1 MRPCRSLAS
10 ITLNGLLLFAVGC
23 SRAATPAEPAVLA
36 TLKDQG
42 VQVAG
47 EFASPVGVRAFAG
60 EAGDTPIAIYV
71 LPDGSA
77 VVGRRLDAKGKL
89 LDQERLAALVA
100 KPAADRVLAMLEKA
114 SWIYKNG
121 LWVEFEDSVIPDAK
135 RCNDHYV
142 IVTGIFNA
150 KDQGH
155 MGLWS
160 GSITNIS
167 RIYARPAC

>member
-1 MRPCRSLAS
+1 MRKPLRFALALLALGVASCQRTEAPVRLSVISLIANPQQY
-10 ITLNGLLLFAVGC
+10 TGK
-23 SRAATPAEPAVLA
+23 R
-36 TLKDQG
+36 

-47 EFASPVGVRAFAG
+47 FMHLEFEGN
-60 EAGDTPIAIYV
+60 AIY
-71 LPDGSA
+71 LHQDDA
-77 VVGRRLDAKGKL
+77 VHPL
-89 LDQERLAALVA
+89 
-100 KPAADRVLAMLEKA
+100 
-114 SWIYKNG
+114 YKNG